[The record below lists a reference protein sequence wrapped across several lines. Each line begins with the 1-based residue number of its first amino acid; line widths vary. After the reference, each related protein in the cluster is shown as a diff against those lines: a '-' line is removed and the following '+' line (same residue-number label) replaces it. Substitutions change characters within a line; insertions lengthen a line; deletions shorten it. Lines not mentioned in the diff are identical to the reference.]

1 MTDCP
6 KPMDRE
12 SEKRYTDTRNR
23 GEGRLT
29 EVEFKLEPGRQEPKI
44 VILAGEESG
53 ELRRLAERLS
63 RLALGP
69 IPTKNI
75 IRHKDG
81 ELQNAAR
88 RECC

>member
-44 VILAGEESG
+44 VILIHEVRENMCL
-53 ELRRLAERLS
+53 EIKTQLRF
-63 RLALGP
+63 GY
-69 IPTKNI
+69 
-75 IRHKDG
+75 G
-81 ELQNAAR
+81 
-88 RECC
+88 